1 MNWKKPLS
9 LALAAALSASL
20 AVPAFAAEETAA
32 PWYAEAQAYVTEK
45 GIMTGTE
52 NGFEPEAEITT
63 ATVLQALYNKVG
75 KPDVTKS
82 NDPWYIRALTW
93 AEEEGIFQPEGETPF
108 ADGPVSRALTL
119 DILTAF
125 CAKNGLASDGLMQGN
140 ENGDMMADKVLT
152 RAEFATV
159 LMRLDQLTP
168 YFKETVVA
176 IEAAEADS
184 IPAHTIPGTLCAP
197 AEVEGKKLPAVVML
211 HGTGSNR
218 EEAGNGYQ
226 MAAPVMADNGIV
238 TLRIDFMGS
247 GDSTA
252 DYSDYC
258 YSSANLDAKAAADYL
273 ATLDYVDADKIAVMG
288 WSQGGT
294 NALLAAAAYPETFH
308 AVITW
313 AGALTL
319 NESTG
324 LFGDKTFDEAKAIA
338 DKDGSYEMTFDWR
351 DSLQVGKRWFKE
363 VDETDVEAE
372 TAKIKA
378 PILAINGLADTTV
391 DPENARKIVA
401 ASKNEATKLYL
412 IENCDHTY
420 NVFSGD
426 FTALYETVNAG
437 IGFLQE
443 NLNGKVGPTSAAA
456 ISKYGNVGTSLSM
469 DILAGAG
476 YEVGD
481 ILTVEITGQEPIT
494 LPLGTGY
501 SNVDQGSPLA
511 LADTSNN
518 TLALAI
524 NRGDFA
530 TTYGLGAKGEDGV
543 YAITDNVTITVSM
556 AEKGGYLAEMEIR
569 ELDSKRTNAREDY
582 ASDDVFAN
590 FRAITL
596 GDIAEGR
603 LYRTSSPVNP
613 ELGRNAY
620 ADGFLKE
627 AGVKTVVNLA
637 DSQEAMEGYEGYAE
651 SYYATLNVVPL
662 NMGVDMYSDD
672 AKASLK
678 AGFQFMI
685 ANEGPYAFHC
695 TEGKDRAGY
704 FAMVLEAL
712 MGAGVEEI
720 TEDYM
725 LSFENYY
732 HVEKGSEQWTKIAE
746 SNIEKDLL
754 KLTGAEDADALAKA
768 DLQKAAETYLTETIG
783 LTAAEVTA
791 LKDALSK

>member
-1 MNWKKPLS
+1 MNSKKLLSLVLSATMTLS
-9 LALAAALSASL
+9 LAA
-20 AVPAFAAEETAA
+20 PTFAAEEAPA

-45 GIMTGTE
+45 DIMTGTE

-108 ADGPVSRALTL
+108 ADGPVARALTL

-258 YSSANLDAKAAADYL
+258 YSSANNDAKAAADYL

-294 NALLAAAAYPETFH
+294 NALLAAAAYPETFS
-308 AVITW
+308 AVVTW
-313 AGALTL
+313 AGALDL
-319 NESTG
+319 TG
-324 LFGDKTFDEAKAIA
+324 LFGETSFADAKAKAEA
-338 DKDGSYEMTFDWR
+338 DGAFTMTLDWR
-351 DSLQVGKRWFKE
+351 TPSDLPVGVQWFKDVE
-363 VDETDVEAE
+363 STDVLAE

-378 PILAINGLADTTV
+378 PVLAIHGEDDDTVPPASAGQIAEAAADGQTHMI
-391 DPENARKIVA
+391 PG
-401 ASKNEATKLYL
+401 
-412 IENCDHTY
+412 CDHTF

-426 FTALYETVNAG
+426 FTALNDAV
-437 IGFLQE
+437 
-443 NLNGKVGPTSAAA
+443 K
-456 ISKYGNVGTSLSM
+456 
-469 DILAGAG
+469 
-476 YEVGD
+476 
-481 ILTVEITGQEPIT
+481 
-494 LPLGTGY
+494 
-501 SNVDQGSPLA
+501 
-511 LADTSNN
+511 
-518 TLALAI
+518 
-524 NRGDFA
+524 A
-530 TTYGLGAKGEDGV
+530 TTDFILGA
-543 YAITDNVTITVSM
+543 
-556 AEKGGYLAEMEIR
+556 
-569 ELDSKRTNAREDY
+569 
-582 ASDDVFAN
+582 
-590 FRAITL
+590 
-596 GDIAEGR
+596 
-603 LYRTSSPVNP
+603 
-613 ELGRNAY
+613 
-620 ADGFLKE
+620 
-627 AGVKTVVNLA
+627 
-637 DSQEAMEGYEGYAE
+637 YAE
-651 SYYATLNVVPL
+651 A
-662 NMGVDMYSDD
+662 
-672 AKASLK
+672 
-678 AGFQFMI
+678 Q
-685 ANEGPYAFHC
+685 
-695 TEGKDRAGY
+695 
-704 FAMVLEAL
+704 
-712 MGAGVEEI
+712 
-720 TEDYM
+720 
-725 LSFENYY
+725 
-732 HVEKGSEQWTKIAE
+732 Q
-746 SNIEKDLL
+746 
-754 KLTGAEDADALAKA
+754 
-768 DLQKAAETYLTETIG
+768 AA
-783 LTAAEVTA
+783 
-791 LKDALSK
+791 

>member
-1 MNWKKPLS
+1 MNSKKLLSLVLSATMTLS
-9 LALAAALSASL
+9 LAA
-20 AVPAFAAEETAA
+20 PTFAAEEAPA

-45 GIMTGTE
+45 DIMTGTE

-108 ADGPVSRALTL
+108 ADGPVARALTL

-258 YSSANLDAKAAADYL
+258 YSSANNDAKAAADYL

-294 NALLAAAAYPETFH
+294 NALLVAAAFPETFH

-324 LFGDKTFDEAKAIA
+324 LFGDKTFAEAKAIA

-351 DSLQVGKRWFKE
+351 DSLQVGRRWFEE
-363 VDETDVEAE
+363 VNAIKVETEVG
-372 TAKIKA
+372 KIEA

-391 DPENARKIVA
+391 DPVNAEKIVA

-426 FTALYETVNAG
+426 FTALYETVYAG
-437 IGFLQE
+437 IGFLKSVFGE
-443 NLNGKVGPTSAAA
+443 ELSVTGKVTAVE
-456 ISKYGNVGTSLSM
+456 KYGHAMLDVRKANMAALGFELGDVVTVTAGTYTGDMPYFDGYYVDSGEYMVRGYPSH
-469 DILAGAG
+469 DTIAVCINYGKFADVAGIG
-476 YEVGD
+476 VGD
-481 ILTVEITGQEPIT
+481 E
-494 LPLGTGY
+494 
-501 SNVDQGSPLA
+501 
-511 LADTSNN
+511 
-518 TLALAI
+518 
-524 NRGDFA
+524 
-530 TTYGLGAKGEDGV
+530 
-543 YAITDNVTITVSM
+543 VTITLK
-556 AEKGGYLAEMEIR
+556 EKGGAATTQAVYSLVYTNER
-569 ELDSKRTNAREDY
+569 SDYDSDE
-582 ASDDVFAN
+582 VFAN
-590 FRAITL
+590 FREITL
-596 GDIAEGR
+596 GDIGKGK
-603 LYRTSSPVNP
+603 LYRSASPINN
-613 ELGRNAY
+613 ENGRA
-620 ADGFLKE
+620 AITDDLAEK
-627 AGVKTVVNLA
+627 AGIQAVMNLA
-637 DSQEAMEGYEGYAE
+637 DTAEEMAEYTAAEDFDSPYYKGLYDEGKVIVLGMPVNFASDEFAEGIVKGLTFLSE
-651 SYYATLNVVPL
+651 
-662 NMGVDMYSDD
+662 
-672 AKASLK
+672 
-678 AGFQFMI
+678 
-685 ANEGPYAFHC
+685 NEGPYLVHC
-695 TEGKDRAGY
+695 TEGKDRAG
-704 FAMVLEAL
+704 FTAALLEAL
-712 MGAGVEEI
+712 MGAKLEEI
-720 TEDYM
+720 EADY
-725 LSFENYY
+725 LQSYVNYY
-732 HVEKGSEQWTKIAE
+732 HLDTEADADKCQMIVEKNVHEMLRAIAGL
-746 SNIEKDLL
+746 EKV
-754 KLTGAEDADALAKA
+754 A
-768 DLQKAAETYLTETIG
+768 DLARLELVKAAESYLTGHGMTVE
-783 LTAAEVTA
+783 AVSA
-791 LKDALSK
+791 LKASLKG

>member
-294 NALLAAAAYPETFH
+294 NALLAAAAYPETFK

-313 AGALTL
+313 AG
-319 NESTG
+319 SVTG
-324 LFGDKTFDEAKAIA
+324 KTDSDSFKEQYAIA
-338 DKDGSYEMTFDWR
+338 KKDGFYVQEYDWR
-351 DSLQVGKRWFKE
+351 EPLHVGLRWYEENMK
-363 VDETDVEAE
+363 TDKLAE
-372 TAKIKA
+372 TAKIEA
-378 PILAINGLADTTV
+378 PILAIQGMKDTSVTP
-391 DPENARKIVA
+391 DNAEKIVEVA
-401 ASKNEATKLYL
+401 KNEATRAYF
-412 IENCDHTY
+412 IEDCDHTF

-426 FTALYETVNAG
+426 YTAINEAIQAG
-437 IGFLQE
+437 IDFV
-443 NLNGKVGPTSAAA
+443 K
-456 ISKYGNVGTSLSM
+456 
-469 DILAGAG
+469 
-476 YEVGD
+476 EVF
-481 ILTVEITGQEPIT
+481 GQEQAP
-494 LPLGTGY
+494 
-501 SNVDQGSPLA
+501 
-511 LADTSNN
+511 ADE
-518 TLALAI
+518 A
-524 NRGDFA
+524 
-530 TTYGLGAKGEDGV
+530 V
-543 YAITDNVTITVSM
+543 
-556 AEKGGYLAEMEIR
+556 AER
-569 ELDSKRTNAREDY
+569 
-582 ASDDVFAN
+582 
-590 FRAITL
+590 
-596 GDIAEGR
+596 
-603 LYRTSSPVNP
+603 
-613 ELGRNAY
+613 
-620 ADGFLKE
+620 
-627 AGVKTVVNLA
+627 
-637 DSQEAMEGYEGYAE
+637 
-651 SYYATLNVVPL
+651 
-662 NMGVDMYSDD
+662 
-672 AKASLK
+672 
-678 AGFQFMI
+678 
-685 ANEGPYAFHC
+685 
-695 TEGKDRAGY
+695 
-704 FAMVLEAL
+704 
-712 MGAGVEEI
+712 
-720 TEDYM
+720 
-725 LSFENYY
+725 
-732 HVEKGSEQWTKIAE
+732 
-746 SNIEKDLL
+746 
-754 KLTGAEDADALAKA
+754 
-768 DLQKAAETYLTETIG
+768 
-783 LTAAEVTA
+783 
-791 LKDALSK
+791 